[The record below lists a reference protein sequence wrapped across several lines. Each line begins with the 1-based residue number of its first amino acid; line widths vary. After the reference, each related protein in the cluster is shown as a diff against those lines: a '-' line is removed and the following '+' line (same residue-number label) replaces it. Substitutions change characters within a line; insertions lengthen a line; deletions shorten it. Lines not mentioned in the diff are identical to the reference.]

1 MKRFCCL
8 IIAVIIILLLIGCS
22 TTPNDSDSLLQ
33 STDNTLIRSETKI
46 LVAYFSCTG
55 TTEKVAEKIADKT
68 NGTLYKI
75 VPQTSYTSEDL
86 NYGNPNSRTSIE
98 QNDENFRTEMVG
110 KIENFEDFDVI
121 FIGYPI
127 WWGKAPKIIY
137 TFLEEYNFSGKT
149 VIPFC
154 TSGSSG
160 IDSSI
165 PPLKTI
171 TPNATFLNG
180 KRFSPQV
187 SDEDIAKWINDLN
200 IMKNKDTLYIKIGE
214 NILEAEL
221 AENSSAAAL
230 TELLKDKD
238 ITIEMHDYGDFEK
251 VGEIGT
257 NLPVND
263 ERITTAAGDL
273 ILYQGNKF
281 VIYYDTNSWNFTRL
295 GKIKNISA
303 TELKNI
309 LGENNVTVTLTLN
322 PSK

>member
-1 MKRFCCL
+1 MKRFCLL
-8 IIAVIIILLLIGCS
+8 IIAAIMILLLIGCS
-22 TTPNDSDSLLQ
+22 NTPNDSDSLLQ

-75 VPQTSYTSEDL
+75 VPQTPYTSEDL

-98 QNDENFRTEMVG
+98 QNDENFRTEIAG

-165 PPLKTI
+165 PILKTI
-171 TPNATFLNG
+171 TPNATFSDG
-180 KRFSPQV
+180 KRFSSQV

-200 IMKNKDTLYIKIGE
+200 IMKNKDTLYIKIEE

-221 AENSSAAAL
+221 TENSSAAAL

-273 ILYQGNKF
+273 ILYQGDKF

>member
-75 VPQTSYTSEDL
+75 VPQTPYTSEDL
-86 NYGNPNSRTSIE
+86 NYSNPNSRTSIE
-98 QNDENFRTEMVG
+98 QNDEDFRTEIAG
-110 KIENFEDFDVI
+110 KIENFEGFDVI

-165 PPLKTI
+165 PPLKAI

-221 AENSSAAAL
+221 TENSSAAAL

-273 ILYQGNKF
+273 ILYQGDKF

-295 GKIKNISA
+295 GKIKNISE

>member
-75 VPQTSYTSEDL
+75 VPQTPYTSEDL
-86 NYGNPNSRTSIE
+86 NYSNPNSRTSIE
-98 QNDENFRTEMVG
+98 QNDEDFRTEIAG

-137 TFLEEYNFSGKT
+137 TFLEEYDFGGKT

-160 IDSSI
+160 IESSI

-200 IMKNKDTLYIKIGE
+200 IMKNKDTLYI
-214 NILEAEL
+214 
-221 AENSSAAAL
+221 
-230 TELLKDKD
+230 
-238 ITIEMHDYGDFEK
+238 
-251 VGEIGT
+251 
-257 NLPVND
+257 
-263 ERITTAAGDL
+263 
-273 ILYQGNKF
+273 
-281 VIYYDTNSWNFTRL
+281 
-295 GKIKNISA
+295 
-303 TELKNI
+303 
-309 LGENNVTVTLTLN
+309 
-322 PSK
+322 

>member
-75 VPQTSYTSEDL
+75 VPQTPYTSEDL
-86 NYGNPNSRTSIE
+86 NYSNPNSRTSIE
-98 QNDENFRTEMVG
+98 QNDEDFRTEIAG

-165 PPLKTI
+165 PPLKAI

-221 AENSSAAAL
+221 TENSSAAAL

-273 ILYQGNKF
+273 ILYQGDKF

-295 GKIKNISA
+295 GKIKNISE

-309 LGENNVTVTLTLN
+309 LGENNVTVTLTMN

>member
-1 MKRFCCL
+1 MKRFCLL
-8 IIAVIIILLLIGCS
+8 IIAVIMILLLIGCS
-22 TTPNDSDSLLQ
+22 TTPNDSSSPLQ

-55 TTEKVAEKIADKT
+55 TTEKIAEKIADKT

-75 VPQTSYTSEDL
+75 VPQTPYTSEDL

-98 QNDENFRTEMVG
+98 QNDENFRTEIAG
-110 KIENFEDFDVI
+110 NIENFEDFDVI

-127 WWGKAPKIIY
+127 WCGKAPKIIY

-165 PPLKTI
+165 PILKTI

-221 AENSSAAAL
+221 TENSSAAAL
-230 TELLKDKD
+230 AELLKDKD

-273 ILYQGNKF
+273 ILYHGDKF

-295 GKIKNISA
+295 GKIKNISE

>member
-1 MKRFCCL
+1 MLYLSDIPSGGGKR
-8 IIAVIIILLLIGCS
+8 
-22 TTPNDSDSLLQ
+22 
-33 STDNTLIRSETKI
+33 RK
-46 LVAYFSCTG
+46 
-55 TTEKVAEKIADKT
+55 
-68 NGTLYKI
+68 
-75 VPQTSYTSEDL
+75 
-86 NYGNPNSRTSIE
+86 
-98 QNDENFRTEMVG
+98 
-110 KIENFEDFDVI
+110 
-121 FIGYPI
+121 
-127 WWGKAPKIIY
+127 
-137 TFLEEYNFSGKT
+137 EYDFSGKT

-180 KRFSPQV
+180 KRFSSQV

-221 AENSSAAAL
+221 TENSSAAAL

-257 NLPVND
+257 NLPVID

-273 ILYQGNKF
+273 ILYQGDKF

-295 GKIKNISA
+295 GKIKNISE

>member
-1 MKRFCCL
+1 MQFF
-8 IIAVIIILLLIGCS
+8 
-22 TTPNDSDSLLQ
+22 SD
-33 STDNTLIRSETKI
+33 
-46 LVAYFSCTG
+46 
-55 TTEKVAEKIADKT
+55 
-68 NGTLYKI
+68 
-75 VPQTSYTSEDL
+75 
-86 NYGNPNSRTSIE
+86 
-98 QNDENFRTEMVG
+98 
-110 KIENFEDFDVI
+110 
-121 FIGYPI
+121 
-127 WWGKAPKIIY
+127 
-137 TFLEEYNFSGKT
+137 
-149 VIPFC
+149 
-154 TSGSSG
+154 
-160 IDSSI
+160 
-165 PPLKTI
+165 
-171 TPNATFLNG
+171 G
-180 KRFSPQV
+180 KRFSSRV

-230 TELLKDKD
+230 AELLKDKD

-273 ILYQGNKF
+273 ILYQGDKF

-295 GKIKNISA
+295 GKIKNISE

>member
-8 IIAVIIILLLIGCS
+8 IIAAIMILLLIGCS
-22 TTPNDSDSLLQ
+22 NTPNDSDSLLQ

-75 VPQTSYTSEDL
+75 VPQTPYTSEDL

-98 QNDENFRTEMVG
+98 QNDENFRTEMAG

-137 TFLEEYNFSGKT
+137 TFLEEYDFGGKT

-165 PPLKTI
+165 PPLKAI
-171 TPNATFLNG
+171 TPNATFSDG
-180 KRFSPQV
+180 KRFSSRV
-187 SDEDIAKWINDLN
+187 SDEDIVKWINDLN

>member
-46 LVAYFSCTG
+46 FVAYFSCTG

-75 VPQTSYTSEDL
+75 VPQTPYTSEDL
-86 NYGNPNSRTSIE
+86 NYSNPNSRTSIE
-98 QNDENFRTEMVG
+98 QNDEDFRTEIAG

-165 PPLKTI
+165 PPLKAI

-221 AENSSAAAL
+221 TENSSAAAL

-273 ILYQGNKF
+273 ILYQGDKF

-295 GKIKNISA
+295 GKIKNISE

>member
-1 MKRFCCL
+1 M
-8 IIAVIIILLLIGCS
+8 ILLLIGCS

-75 VPQTSYTSEDL
+75 VPQTPYTSEDL
-86 NYGNPNSRTSIE
+86 NYSNPNSRTSIE
-98 QNDENFRTEMVG
+98 QNDEDFRTEMVG

-230 TELLKDKD
+230 AELLKDKD

>member
-75 VPQTSYTSEDL
+75 VPQTPYTSEDL
-86 NYGNPNSRTSIE
+86 NYSNPNSRTSIE
-98 QNDENFRTEMVG
+98 QNDEDFRTEIAG

-165 PPLKTI
+165 PPLKAI

-221 AENSSAAAL
+221 TENSSAAAL

-273 ILYQGNKF
+273 ILYQGDKF

-295 GKIKNISA
+295 GKIKNISE

>member
-1 MKRFCCL
+1 MKRLCCL
-8 IIAVIIILLLIGCS
+8 IIAVIMILLLIGCS
-22 TTPNDSDSLLQ
+22 NTPNDSGNPLQ
-33 STDNTLIRSETKI
+33 STDNTLIRNETKI

-75 VPQTSYTSEDL
+75 MPQTPYTSEDL

-98 QNDENFRTEMVG
+98 QNDENFRTEIAG

-137 TFLEEYNFSGKT
+137 TFLEEYDFGGKT

-165 PPLKTI
+165 PILKTI
-171 TPNATFLNG
+171 TPNATFLDG
-180 KRFSPQV
+180 KRFSSQV

-221 AENSSAAAL
+221 TENSSAAAL
-230 TELLKDKD
+230 AELLKDKD

-263 ERITTAAGDL
+263 ERITTTAGDL

-295 GKIKNISA
+295 GKIKNISE

-322 PSK
+322 LSK

>member
-1 MKRFCCL
+1 MKR
-8 IIAVIIILLLIGCS
+8 ITAIVWR
-22 TTPNDSDSLLQ
+22 
-33 STDNTLIRSETKI
+33 IR
-46 LVAYFSCTG
+46 
-55 TTEKVAEKIADKT
+55 
-68 NGTLYKI
+68 
-75 VPQTSYTSEDL
+75 TSY
-86 NYGNPNSRTSIE
+86 
-98 QNDENFRTEMVG
+98 
-110 KIENFEDFDVI
+110 
-121 FIGYPI
+121 
-127 WWGKAPKIIY
+127 
-137 TFLEEYNFSGKT
+137 
-149 VIPFC
+149 
-154 TSGSSG
+154 GSSG

-165 PPLKTI
+165 PILKTI
-171 TPNATFLNG
+171 TPNATFLEG
-180 KRFSPQV
+180 KRLSSQV

-221 AENSSAAAL
+221 TENSSAAAL
-230 TELLKDKD
+230 AELLKDKD

-263 ERITTAAGDL
+263 ERITTTAGDL

-281 VIYYDTNSWNFTRL
+281 VIYYDTNLWNFTRL
-295 GKIKNISA
+295 GKIKNISE

>member
-1 MKRFCCL
+1 MKRVCCL
-8 IIAVIIILLLIGCS
+8 IITAIMILLLIGCS
-22 TTPNDSDSLLQ
+22 NTPNDSDSLLQ

-46 LVAYFSCTG
+46 LVAYFSCTE

-75 VPQTSYTSEDL
+75 VPQTPYTSEDL

-137 TFLEEYNFSGKT
+137 TFLEEYDFGGKT

-165 PPLKTI
+165 SPLKTI
-171 TPNATFLNG
+171 TPNAIFFRR
-180 KRFSPQV
+180 K
-187 SDEDIAKWINDLN
+187 
-200 IMKNKDTLYIKIGE
+200 
-214 NILEAEL
+214 
-221 AENSSAAAL
+221 
-230 TELLKDKD
+230 
-238 ITIEMHDYGDFEK
+238 K
-251 VGEIGT
+251 V
-257 NLPVND
+257 
-263 ERITTAAGDL
+263 L
-273 ILYQGNKF
+273 I
-281 VIYYDTNSWNFTRL
+281 
-295 GKIKNISA
+295 
-303 TELKNI
+303 
-309 LGENNVTVTLTLN
+309 
-322 PSK
+322 PSKR